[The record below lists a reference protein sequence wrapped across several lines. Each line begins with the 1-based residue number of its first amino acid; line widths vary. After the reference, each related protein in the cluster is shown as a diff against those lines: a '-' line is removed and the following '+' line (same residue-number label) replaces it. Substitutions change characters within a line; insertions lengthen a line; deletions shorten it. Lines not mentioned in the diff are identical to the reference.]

1 MSIETPMPR
10 AKKGDP
16 RKLEL
21 PEKDEEE
28 NQTPSVSA
36 QKVKKKAKEEMKK
49 AMAAIKVMNSRMD
62 SVRNKLMRV
71 RSSLESSQDV
81 PNPNLKC
88 KQFLQLQLKTIES
101 AFAEYDQLH
110 QRVFEADVE
119 DEVREEAEEAYV
131 RFEQQYG
138 ELFIYISKLIDD
150 NIKMEEDAAR
160 TIQPLQSMQNRTSE
174 VALHLPPLKVPLP
187 TFDGTYENW
196 FAFRSMFETIMQR
209 YSSEAPGIK
218 LYHLRNSLVGKA
230 AGIIDQE
237 IINNNDYNAAW
248 KMLIERYEDKRLI
261 IDKHIDALFNLPKL
275 LSENASDLRKL
286 IDTCTKNVEA
296 LKNLGLPVE
305 GLGECMMINRLV
317 SKLDTETRKAWELN
331 HVDDDLPGYDDTL
344 EFLRERCKVLEK
356 IQPAV
361 KQVLKNQKPVRNV
374 QEAKG
379 KTSTLLTVTDKCP
392 QCSNNHELW
401 RCDTFKNVNLSD
413 KYNTLRR
420 IGACF
425 NCLQKGHRL
434 SNCTSKHTC
443 KKCRKPHHTILHPD
457 DSAKESEKSSPS
469 TNKAEQTKTLEQSST
484 SGSTVATID
493 VEQQSNFC
501 AQPKNLGKQILLS
514 TAVVLVR
521 GKGGQQYPCR
531 VLLDSGSHTSFVT
544 EQFATLLALEKHPTN
559 VHISCLNDTQTK
571 VRLKIHTQVTSRVND
586 YTVCM
591 ELLVV
596 PKITGVLPSSKVDI
610 STLSLPSGIELADP
624 RFHVPDKINML
635 LGADVFFDMLM
646 IGRLQ
651 LPISGALLQETQFGW
666 VFSGPVPNEDSR
678 VVHSFSAT
686 AYEESVDT
694 LVRKFWEIE
703 SFGDIEGFNSTIEEE
718 CVQHFERTHQRMAN
732 GRYMVRLPF
741 NDKKILLGD
750 SRRMAEKRFYGL
762 EKRLNGVPELKQQYS
777 DFLREYEALGHMI
790 ENPKPDDSQGFYLPH
805 HYVLK
810 PTSSTTKLR
819 VVFDGSAASDTGIS
833 INETQLIGP
842 IVQNDLVSILLNFRI
857 HRFVFTADISKMYR
871 QIAVHKDDRRYQRIL
886 WRETQNE
893 PLKTYDLQTV
903 TYGIASS
910 PFLATMSLRQLTEDE
925 GVQYPLASKAIQKS
939 CYMDDALFGADTLP
953 EIIELKNQTV
963 ALLAKG
969 GFCVHKF
976 ASNSQELL
984 MDIPEVQRE
993 RGIEIKDSSINTI
1006 MKTLGVAWI
1015 PVEDEFTVVL
1025 STHPVDK
1032 YAIHTKRTI
1041 LSQIAKIFDPLG
1053 FVGPAVTAA
1062 KLIMR
1067 ELWSLNLEW
1076 DQTVP
1081 ADMAQLWI
1089 EYYQQLQTL
1098 NNIKIPRWILSEETS
1113 DIELHGFADASE
1125 LAYGACIYTRLKRT
1139 DGTAEMKL
1147 VCSKSRVLP
1156 RKTKEQKQITTPRAE
1171 LLAAVLL
1178 SRLTVKILA
1187 AFDIQFGCV
1196 TMWSDSQIV
1205 LYWIRKSPSELK
1217 TYVSNRVREI
1227 QNTTGFQWKYIP
1239 TKENPAD
1246 CLSRG
1251 IAPKNMESHALW
1263 WTGPTMLR
1271 IADPIIVVPPA
1282 LVDEDIPE
1290 VKKTVLVTA
1299 VTEARLPLFDRI
1311 SRFSII
1317 LRAMAYV
1324 VRFCDFLRSGRK
1336 KLTKGLP
1343 TTDEI
1348 SRSHALIM
1356 RLVQTEAFATE
1367 LKLLRTKNPS
1377 LKLPFRSLHPFIDPN
1392 DAILRVG
1399 GRLRN
1404 AQVPYEYKHQALLPE
1419 RHPLTITLI
1428 RYLHQTNLHSSQRS
1442 LLAIV
1447 RQRYW
1452 PLRAKNIIR
1461 KVIYQCIP
1469 CYRLKPTTSTQLMGD
1484 LPDYRVQPSFPFT
1497 RTGLDFAGPF
1507 NIRGNHKLRNAQ
1519 ITKGYICVFVCMAT
1533 RALHLEAVSDLTSEA
1548 FLGALQR
1555 FVSRRGL
1562 IENLYSDNAT
1572 NFEGA
1577 NNELRRLAELF
1588 RDEQHCRDLDTFC
1601 TQRGIK
1607 WSFIPPRSPHFGG
1620 IWEAGVKSVKRHLM
1634 RILAEHNL
1642 SFEQFST
1649 VLTQIEAILNS
1660 RPLTPTSDDP
1670 NDVRAITPAHF
1681 LIGREFQA
1689 IPEPSYQQIH
1699 PGRLS
1704 KWQFVQDLKQKFWN
1718 LWMTHYLHELQQ
1730 RQKDFKITTFKIG
1743 ALVLVVDDNVPPL
1756 QWMLARIIE
1765 LIPGRDGH
1773 TRVVGLRLPNG
1784 KTTTRAIKKICLLP
1798 LDGEGEEPAIP
1809 S

>member
-1 MSIETPMPR
+1 MSNETPMPR
-10 AKKGDP
+10 AKKGEP

-101 AFAEYDQLH
+101 AFAEYAQLH
-110 QRVFEADVE
+110 QRVFQADVE

-174 VALHLPPLKVPLP
+174 VALHLPPLKVSLP

-209 YSSEAPGIK
+209 YNSEAPGIK

-230 AGIIDQE
+230 
-237 IINNNDYNAAW
+237 
-248 KMLIERYEDKRLI
+248 
-261 IDKHIDALFNLPKL
+261 
-275 LSENASDLRKL
+275 
-286 IDTCTKNVEA
+286 
-296 LKNLGLPVE
+296 
-305 GLGECMMINRLV
+305 
-317 SKLDTETRKAWELN
+317 
-331 HVDDDLPGYDDTL
+331 
-344 EFLRERCKVLEK
+344 
-356 IQPAV
+356 AV

-457 DSAKESEKSSPS
+457 DNAKESEKSSPS
-469 TNKAEQTKTLEQSST
+469 AKKAEQTKTLEQSPT
-484 SGSTVATID
+484 SGSTVATTD

-514 TAVVLVR
+514 TAVVLVH

-544 EQFATLLALEKHPTN
+544 EQFATVLALKKHPTN

-571 VRLKIHTQVTSRVND
+571 VRLKIHIQVTSRVND
-586 YTVCM
+586 YTVCL

-596 PKITGVLPSSKVDI
+596 PKITRVLPSSKVDI

-624 RFHVPDKINML
+624 RFHVPYKINML

-651 LPISGALLQETQFGW
+651 LPRSGALLQETQFGW
-666 VFSGPVPNEDSR
+666 VLSGPVPNEDSR

-686 AYEESVDT
+686 ASEESVDT
-694 LVRKFWEIE
+694 LVKKFWEIE
-703 SFGDIEGFNSTIEEE
+703 SFGDIEGINSTIEEE

-732 GRYMVRLPF
+732 GRYLVRLPF
-741 NDKKILLGD
+741 NDRKILLGD

-777 DFLREYEALGHMI
+777 DFLREYETLGHMI
-790 ENPKPDDSQGFYLPH
+790 ENPKPDNSQGFYLPH

-871 QIAVHKDDRRYQRIL
+871 QVAVHEDDRRYQRIL
-886 WRETQNE
+886 WRKTQNE

-903 TYGIASS
+903 TYGLASS

-925 GVQYPLASKAIQKS
+925 GVQYSLSSKAIQKS
-939 CYMDDALFGADTLP
+939 CYMDDALFGADALP

-969 GFCVHKF
+969 CFCVHKF

-993 RGIEIKDSSINTI
+993 RGIEIKD
-1006 MKTLGVAWI
+1006 
-1015 PVEDEFTVVL
+1015 
-1025 STHPVDK
+1025 
-1032 YAIHTKRTI
+1032 TK
-1041 LSQIAKIFDPLG
+1041 
-1053 FVGPAVTAA
+1053 
-1062 KLIMR
+1062 
-1067 ELWSLNLEW
+1067 
-1076 DQTVP
+1076 
-1081 ADMAQLWI
+1081 
-1089 EYYQQLQTL
+1089 
-1098 NNIKIPRWILSEETS
+1098 TS

-1205 LYWIRKSPSELK
+1205 LCWIRKSPSELK

-1227 QNTTGFQWKYIP
+1227 QNTTEGFQWKYIP

-1251 IAPKNMESHALW
+1251 IAPKNMESHSLW

-1299 VTEARLPLFDRI
+1299 ITEARLPLFDRI

-1348 SRSHALIM
+1348 SLSHALIM

-1367 LKLLRTKNPS
+1367 LKLLRTKNPN
-1377 LKLPFRSLHPFIDPN
+1377 LKVPFRSLHPFIDPN

-1404 AQVPYEYKHQALLPE
+1404 AQVPYEYKHQALLPD
-1419 RHPLTITLI
+1419 RHPLTTTLI
-1428 RYLHQTNLHSSQRS
+1428 RYLHQTNLHPSQRS

-1461 KVIYQCIP
+1461 KVIHQCIP

-1577 NNELRRLAELF
+1577 NNELRHLAELF

-1670 NDVRAITPAHF
+1670 SDVRAITPAHF

-1756 QWMLARIIE
+1756 QWMLARITE